1 MSKKD
6 DIIYCGF
13 GVYYDTET
21 GDNLEKTASGDY
33 KKVDPDIFSLLE
45 KEFVEESLNQNKK
58 K

>member
-21 GDNLEKTASGDY
+21 GDSLEKTASGDF
-33 KKVDPDIFSLLE
+33 KQKDPDIFELLE
-45 KEFVEESLNQNKK
+45 KEFVQESLENSNE
-58 K
+58 